1 MLNLFDITQGNY
13 RVLRAIS
20 YPEFPKSKVILDVKV
35 KAASGS
41 EWVTDIYVTGTY
53 DGPNNIVANKDY
65 QIMWSADGGRLLE
78 TGSVTL
84 LLSTGESIGQVWSSI
99 ITPENRPDRVS
110 AMFKKFPKSGQVVTA
125 SISPFKINKNGMSYT
140 WDGLVK
146 RNSTEKRPGRGS

>member
-1 MLNLFDITQGNY
+1 MRSRLFRELKHEQG
-13 RVLRAIS
+13 LRQA
-20 YPEFPKSKVILDVKV
+20 
-35 KAASGS
+35 
-41 EWVTDIYVTGTY
+41 
-53 DGPNNIVANKDY
+53 
-65 QIMWSADGGRLLE
+65 R
-78 TGSVTL
+78 L

-146 RNSTEKRPGRGS
+146 RNSAEKRTGRRP